1 MFTGGVSEDAVFLF
15 RFGLLLERR
24 GERDTDRFKEVDRE
38 LSREL
43 DLRPWH
49 PSIFDV
55 TAGIDDDEVIA
66 SVRPDHREYY
76 KHVIDLRRTLVG
88 ARHPL

>member
-1 MFTGGVSEDAVFLF
+1 MATF
-15 RFGLLLERR
+15 RASAGQ
-24 GERDTDRFKEVDRE
+24 EVDRE

-55 TAGIDDDEVIA
+55 TAGIDDDEILA
-66 SVRPDHREYY
+66 SVRPDHRAFYQ
-76 KHVIDLRRTLVG
+76 HVINLHRALVG
-88 ARHPL
+88 APHPR